1 MSLKLFTI
9 TLAAVASASPLELLS
24 KATNDNPCEPCKP
37 QGATGLMP
45 PSVGSDLAPL
55 YSEVL
60 ASIKGISSSKRSLH
74 GRDDKEGFC
83 CRQSLDC
90 VNVQNLNIPM
100 CYDKFTTNF
109 GFADG
114 SYGSITTG
122 EYHSADAKA
131 NLISGDF
138 SANGQNGNIYA
149 NKPDEKPNTATMSL
163 PAQYTGTGV
172 GEAIPPSELGS
183 IIVYTTTIPGTT
195 YSAPT
200 TVAETVEVATVSGLE
215 VSTTMSATTIT
226 QATTVAPRTEVV
238 TKTNTAAVA
247 SETASETASQ
257 SGAAG
262 QVSVDSTRSV
272 GMSMLGALMY
282 ALYAL

>member
-1 MSLKLFTI
+1 
-9 TLAAVASASPLELLS
+9 
-24 KATNDNPCEPCKP
+24 
-37 QGATGLMP
+37 MP
-45 PSVGSDLAPL
+45 PSVGGDLAPL
-55 YSEVL
+55 YGEIL
-60 ASIKGISSSKRSLH
+60 DSIKGISSSKRSLH
-74 GRDDKEGFC
+74 GRDEEGFC

-90 VNVQNLNIPM
+90 INVQNLNIPM

-109 GFADG
+109 AFADG
-114 SYGSITTG
+114 SYGSVTTG
-122 EYHSADAKA
+122 EYHSGDAKVD
-131 NLISGDF
+131 LISGDF
-138 SANGQNGNIYA
+138 STNGQGGNIYA
-149 NKPDEKPNTATMSL
+149 DKPDEKPNTSTLSL

-172 GEAIPPSELGS
+172 GAAIPPTELGS

-215 VSTTMSATTIT
+215 VSTTMPATTIT

-238 TKTNTAAVA
+238 TKINTAAEA
-247 SETASETASQ
+247 SGTASET
-257 SGAAG
+257 GAAG

-272 GMSMLGALMY
+272 GMSVLGALMY